1 MDSLTDIS
9 AVREL
14 LSRHGFRF
22 SKSLGQNFLINP
34 SVCPR
39 MADGCGADGNVGV
52 LEIGPGIGVLTREL
66 SKAAAKVTAI
76 ELDSGLLPVLDETLA
91 GTDNVN
97 IIHGDAMKLDLAGII
112 AAEFAGMRTVV
123 CANLPYYITSPL
135 LMRLLESR
143 LPVECITVMVQKE
156 VAQRLCVPPGK
167 RESGAVTL
175 AAHYYSEPELLFH
188 VSRGSF
194 MPAPNVDSAV
204 IRLSVRPAPPVHAI
218 SEARLFRLI
227 RAGFGQRRKTLVN
240 ALAGGGMDKAAA
252 AMITEKAGFS
262 ATVRAEQLTL
272 EHFAMLENICDRE
285 GIWVGYS

>member
-1 MDSLTDIS
+1 VDSLTDIS

-39 MADGCGADGNVGV
+39 MADSCGADSNVGV

-66 SKAAAKVTAI
+66 SGVAAKVVAI
-76 ELDSGLLPVLDETLA
+76 EVDTGLLPVLDETLA
-91 GTDNVN
+91 GADNVK
-97 IIHGDAMKLDLAGII
+97 IIHGDAMKLDIAGII
-112 AAEFAGMRTVV
+112 AGEFPGMRTVI

-156 VAQRLCVPPGK
+156 VAQRLCVPPGN

-204 IRLSVRPAPPVHAI
+204 IRLSVRSTPPVNAV
-218 SEARLFRLI
+218 SEKRLFRLI

-240 ALAGGGMDKAAA
+240 ALAGGGMDKASA

-272 EHFAMLENICDRE
+272 EDFAMLENACERE
-285 GIWVGYS
+285 GIWAE